1 MVTLLLVII
10 YIAFIALGLPDSL
23 LGSAWSVIRSDLGAD
38 MGAAGVIYFMSAIST
53 VVSSFFS
60 SRILHKFGTA
70 KVTTVSILLTSIA
83 LFGYSAAPNIY
94 IMLLSATLLGFG
106 AGSVDAALSGFI
118 AMHYEAR
125 HMSWLHS
132 FWGIGAMTGPLV
144 MSLFLKNNGNW
155 RGGYTVVALILFA
168 VVVILAV
175 SFPLWKI
182 FESRLDSSVSEKYMT
197 NKMAIRLRGVKPA
210 MAVMLLYTGAEATM
224 GLWIATFLIECRG
237 VSAEDAAAFSALF
250 YIGIISGRII
260 AGFLTFKLS
269 SLSLIKY
276 GALVSAVGLAVIV
289 IFPFA
294 PVSVAAV
301 FLTGF
306 GGAPIY
312 PSIVQLTPARFGE
325 KAAQSIVGLEMT
337 SAYIGSS
344 FLPMIIGFIGS
355 RLGMWL
361 VPVILLA
368 LVVLMNVFARYIG
381 ESKPQ

>member
-182 FESRLDSSVSEKYMT
+182 FESRLDSSASEKYMT

>member
-182 FESRLDSSVSEKYMT
+182 FESRLDSSASEKYMA

>member
-23 LGSAWSVIRSDLGAD
+23 LGSAWSVIRTDLGAD

-144 MSLFLKNNGNW
+144 MSLFLKNNRNW

>member
-23 LGSAWSVIRSDLGAD
+23 LGSAWSVIRTDLGAD

-175 SFPLWKI
+175 SFPIWKI
-182 FESRLDSSVSEKYMT
+182 FESRLDSSASEKYMT

>member
-182 FESRLDSSVSEKYMT
+182 FESRLDSSASEKY
-197 NKMAIRLRGVKPA
+197 IH
-210 MAVMLLYTGAEATM
+210 AE
-224 GLWIATFLIECRG
+224 FCLI
-237 VSAEDAAAFSALF
+237 
-250 YIGIISGRII
+250 
-260 AGFLTFKLS
+260 
-269 SLSLIKY
+269 
-276 GALVSAVGLAVIV
+276 
-289 IFPFA
+289 
-294 PVSVAAV
+294 
-301 FLTGF
+301 
-306 GGAPIY
+306 
-312 PSIVQLTPARFGE
+312 
-325 KAAQSIVGLEMT
+325 
-337 SAYIGSS
+337 
-344 FLPMIIGFIGS
+344 
-355 RLGMWL
+355 
-361 VPVILLA
+361 
-368 LVVLMNVFARYIG
+368 
-381 ESKPQ
+381 

>member
-23 LGSAWSVIRSDLGAD
+23 LGSAWSVIRTDLGAD

>member
-23 LGSAWSVIRSDLGAD
+23 LGSAWSVIRTDLGAD

-144 MSLFLKNNGNW
+144 MSLFLKNNRNW

-182 FESRLDSSVSEKYMT
+182 FESRLDSSASEKYMT

>member
-23 LGSAWSVIRSDLGAD
+23 LGSAWSVIRIDLGAD

-94 IMLLSATLLGFG
+94 IMLLSASLLGFG

-182 FESRLDSSVSEKYMT
+182 FESRLDSSASEKYMT

-325 KAAQSIVGLEMT
+325 KAAQSVVGLEMT

-361 VPVILLA
+361 VPVILLV